1 MRYLGFYGTCMYLEI
16 QFLQELMILST
27 KCLKNLR
34 MKKFLDSKIG
44 KIGAKEKMANLG
56 GEKWERQ

>member
-1 MRYLGFYGTCMYLEI
+1 
-16 QFLQELMILST
+16 MILST